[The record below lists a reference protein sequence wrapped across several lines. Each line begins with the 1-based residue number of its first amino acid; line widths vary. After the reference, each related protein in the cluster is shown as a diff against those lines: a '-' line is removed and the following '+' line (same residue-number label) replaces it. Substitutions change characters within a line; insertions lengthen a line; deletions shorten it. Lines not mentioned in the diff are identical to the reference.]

1 MKNLDHSWQFLF
13 LLIMFIICSLHRA
26 ITFISTKLAK
36 STAAAQLTNQPPI
49 SLEVKITLPTRTIFG
64 DDETIRRFN
73 PSDLIQL
80 PKNRLGEGSLGT
92 LYKVVLDSGSIITIR
107 KICAK
112 VTRGRDFE
120 NWIRYFGGVRDD
132 QWLLPLRFGFWYAGE
147 AFVILDY
154 LCLGSLEELLHG
166 SEGVQFTPLNWE
178 IREQITLG
186 AAKAVASIHSRGLI
200 CGVIKSSNFL
210 IQSDFSPRLSSY
222 ETPYLIS
229 SSTIIRRN
237 CGRMAPE
244 LTRTR
249 SISKSFSEASDV
261 YSFGILMLEIITG
274 KKPSVTNLGQYVA
287 EKRKRE
293 GMEGVPDRKMTGAK
307 ENVSGKMIMIAG
319 LCLLSDPKQRP
330 SMGTVVEMIQ
340 AAIK

>member
-166 SEGVQFTPLNWE
+166 TPIKNFK
-178 IREQITLG
+178 IR
-186 AAKAVASIHSRGLI
+186 V
-200 CGVIKSSNFL
+200 SNF
-210 IQSDFSPRLSSY
+210 
-222 ETPYLIS
+222 
-229 SSTIIRRN
+229 
-237 CGRMAPE
+237 
-244 LTRTR
+244 
-249 SISKSFSEASDV
+249 
-261 YSFGILMLEIITG
+261 
-274 KKPSVTNLGQYVA
+274 YV
-287 EKRKRE
+287 
-293 GMEGVPDRKMTGAK
+293 
-307 ENVSGKMIMIAG
+307 
-319 LCLLSDPKQRP
+319 
-330 SMGTVVEMIQ
+330 
-340 AAIK
+340 